1 MKLVIFDV
9 FFVIFIVLKFIVS
22 LSLSYLDGVMGFV
35 FCKFVIGG
43 NLVWIFGVFLVVILF
58 VIVVER
64 YYFVVYL

>member
-1 MKLVIFDV
+1 MNLVIFDV

-43 NLVWIFGVFLVVILF
+43 NLVWILEFF
-58 VIVVER
+58 
-64 YYFVVYL
+64 